1 MANQPIDGAKLFTH
15 EDPILVLDE
24 EQSWKLLENT
34 QHGRI
39 VLTAAGESDI
49 CPINYHAHDGV
60 LLLRTA
66 PGTKL
71 AELTINENV
80 MFEADGITSEEAWT
94 VVVKGTARVL
104 TLSQEIAD
112 AEALN
117 LKTWVPTFKDFYL
130 EIKPSQI
137 SGRHFNFG
145 EQPERF

>member
-1 MANQPIDGAKLFTH
+1 MMVPMMFTH
-15 EDPILVLDE
+15 DDPVLVLDE

-34 QHGRI
+34 RHGRI
-39 VLTAAGESDI
+39 VLSAAGETDLF
-49 CPINYHAHDGV
+49 PVNYRAHDGV
-60 LLLRTA
+60 LLMRTA

-71 AELTINENV
+71 AELTINANV
-80 MFEADGITSEEAWT
+80 LFEADGIFGEEAWS

-104 TLSQEIAD
+104 IQDQEIAD

-117 LKTWVPTFKDFYL
+117 LKSWVPTLKDFYV

-137 SGRHFNFG
+137 NGRHFNLG

>member
-1 MANQPIDGAKLFTH
+1 MLFTH
-15 EDPILVLDE
+15 DDPILVLDE

-39 VLTAAGESDI
+39 VLTAAGETDMF
-49 CPINYHAHDGV
+49 PINYRAHDGV

-80 MFEADGITSEEAWT
+80 LFEADGITSEEAWS

-117 LKTWVPTFKDFYL
+117 LKTWVPTFKDFYV
-130 EIKPSQI
+130 EITPSRI

>member
-1 MANQPIDGAKLFTH
+1 MLFTH
-15 EDPILVLDE
+15 DDPILVLDE

-34 QHGRI
+34 QHGRL
-39 VLTAAGESDI
+39 VLTAAGETDMF
-49 CPINYHAHDGV
+49 PINYRAHDGV

-80 MFEADGITSEEAWT
+80 LFEADGITSEEAWS

-117 LKTWVPTFKDFYL
+117 LKSWVPTFKDFYV
-130 EIKPSQI
+130 EITPSRI

>member
-1 MANQPIDGAKLFTH
+1 MMFTH
-15 EDPILVLDE
+15 DDPVLVLDE
-24 EQSWKLLENT
+24 EQAWKLLENT

-39 VLTAAGESDI
+39 VLSAAGETDI
-49 CPINYHAHDGV
+49 FPVNYRAHDGV
-60 LLLRTA
+60 LLLRTG

-80 MFEADGITSEEAWT
+80 VFEADGITSEEAWS

-104 TLSQEIAD
+104 TQGQDIAE

-117 LKTWVPTFKDFYL
+117 LKTWVPTLKDFYVQ
-130 EIKPSQI
+130 ITPSRI

-145 EQPERF
+145 EQWERF

>member
-1 MANQPIDGAKLFTH
+1 MMYTH
-15 EDPILVLDE
+15 DDPILRLEE
-24 EQSWKLLENT
+24 EQSWNLLENT

-39 VLTAAGESDI
+39 VLTAAGETDI
-49 CPINYHAHDGV
+49 FPINFRAHNGV

-80 MFEADGITSEEAWT
+80 VFEADGILSDEAWS
-94 VVVKGTARVL
+94 VVVKGKARVL
-104 TLSQEIAD
+104 TNSQEIAD

-117 LKTWVPTFKDFYL
+117 LKTWVPTLKDFYV
-130 EIKPSQI
+130 EIKPSQV

>member
-1 MANQPIDGAKLFTH
+1 MLFIH
-15 EDPILVLDE
+15 DDPILILDE
-24 EQSWKLLENT
+24 EQSWKLLEHT

-39 VLTAAGESDI
+39 VLTAAGETDI
-49 CPINYHAHDGV
+49 FPINYRAHDGV

-80 MFEADGITSEEAWT
+80 LLEADGITSEEAWS
-94 VVVKGTARVL
+94 VVVKGTARAL
-104 TLSQEIAD
+104 TLGQEIAD

-117 LKTWVPTFKDFYL
+117 LKTWVPTFKDFYV
-130 EIKPSQI
+130 EIKPSRI

>member
-1 MANQPIDGAKLFTH
+1 MMFTH
-15 EDPILVLDE
+15 DDPVLVLDE
-24 EQSWKLLENT
+24 EQSWKLLENA

-39 VLTAAGESDI
+39 VLSAAGETDI
-49 CPINYHAHDGV
+49 FPINYRAHDGV

-71 AELTINENV
+71 AEITINENV
-80 MFEADGITSEEAWT
+80 MFEADGITSEEAWS

-104 TLSQEIAD
+104 TRGQEITE
-112 AEALN
+112 AEELN
-117 LKTWVPTFKDFYL
+117 LKTWVPTLKDFYV
-130 EIKPSQI
+130 EITPSRI